1 MFAKFQ
7 EIDWHPDK
15 QAIRQFG
22 RVLFMGCPFAALAWF
37 CMMRWFSGEWILA
50 VPIWITSIGWTIG
63 LLAFISRALALPF
76 YWIWFFLIATIDTII
91 TNTLL
96 IVFYYVVITSAALI
110 MKLLGR
116 DPLTRR
122 IEAERESYFE
132 GAPKPKGPESYYN
145 QF

>member
-15 QAIRQFG
+15 QALLQFG
-22 RVLFMGCPFAALAWF
+22 RVLFLGCPFAAVAWF
-37 CMMRWFSGEWILA
+37 CIVRWFSGEWIMS
-50 VPIWITSIGWTIG
+50 VPIWITSIGWTIS
-63 LLAFISRALALPF
+63 LLAYISRALALPF
-76 YWIWFFLIATIDTII
+76 YWVWFFLIATIDSII

-96 IVFYYVVITSAALI
+96 TVLYYVVITSAAFI
-110 MKLLGR
+110 MKVLGR

-122 IEAERESYFE
+122 IEVERKSYFE
-132 GAPKPKGPESYYN
+132 DAPKPKGLESYYN